1 MLSESNKLIH
11 PVALIQVLP
20 YSLTI
25 PFFLPAFPLSAF
37 PFMKRHPPHQVTVF
51 LDPLYQKSPFT
62 EFCWKKNKWNDHD
75 CPTLLLVLQ
84 YSRSVQGLILLYCHF
99 RAFAFLFIAPAI
111 TFLLRPMNHGL
122 HSSTA
127 LCYHCHQLYVCHHL
141 HKFSV
146 NYQFKLFL
154 SIAPSKSLDTP
165 QHSPHDK
172 FIEFIITSQDKQ
184 SRLKASKFIFLH
196 FSPNCKV
203 FITKSQPKLHF

>member
-1 MLSESNKLIH
+1 
-11 PVALIQVLP
+11 
-20 YSLTI
+20 
-25 PFFLPAFPLSAF
+25 
-37 PFMKRHPPHQVTVF
+37 MKRPLPHQVTVF
-51 LDPLYQKSPFT
+51 LDQKSPFT
-62 EFCWKKNKWNDHD
+62 EFGWKKNKWNDHD
-75 CPTLLLVLQ
+75 CLTLLLVLQ

-172 FIEFIITSQDKQ
+172 FIKFIITSQDIFIFFIYSKFWFCYFNTIKQ

>member
-1 MLSESNKLIH
+1 M
-11 PVALIQVLP
+11 
-20 YSLTI
+20 
-25 PFFLPAFPLSAF
+25 
-37 PFMKRHPPHQVTVF
+37 
-51 LDPLYQKSPFT
+51 
-62 EFCWKKNKWNDHD
+62 
-75 CPTLLLVLQ
+75 LVLQ

-172 FIEFIITSQDKQ
+172 FIKFIITSQDIFIFFIYSKFWFCYFNTIKQ